1 MVWFQQLTMQLLR
14 AREAGTM
21 HGLYAGAPQ
30 RQRPSFERRNLVSE
44 TKQLRD
50 IPDCDHPPQSAPSK
64 CGWILALFK

>member
-1 MVWFQQLTMQLLR
+1 
-14 AREAGTM
+14 M

-30 RQRPSFERRNLVSE
+30 RQRPSVERRNLVSE